1 LWTDLGIRGD
11 QVTGPTHR
19 AEPRRDL
26 DPRERTPEPTP
37 TVGRSTS
44 PAAVRGLAFPPPR
57 TNDES
62 TAAPQTQPPIRRIT
76 FNRSQL
82 ADAAKV
88 DDIIAVAPQD
98 GQIDTK
104 SLTPEQRIKL
114 IRVLAVDATFSSK
127 HADLLSE
134 FAEEIKVERAATTG
148 AKPVM
153 YDTAAT
159 FDRDPNTFASRQE
172 ADSNWRS
179 SKSGF
184 NKRKVIG
191 DYPEATLLSLDYTL
205 FKFTRQSR
213 MRTELR
219 WIVPVRLGPATP
231 DLPVIMSW
239 DDSGTA
245 SIRLVSTTGVRAAT
259 GRPTIDQLVPYLDR
273 RGVTVANL
281 KSWTAEQLEEF
292 VRAVR
297 LVDKLDPAAIG
308 AIKGLV
314 LEYSTAPPAD
324 SPHQEAVFV
333 PETVTTKPT
342 LTIRASTFGADAKK
356 FVGSEKSD
364 LQCRSTMTL
373 AHELGHVV
381 ETEVSR
387 RLGHAFQIAEAEQ
400 GVAYDAF
407 SEAKTR
413 YLNEGNAAKR
423 AVHKLYG
430 DSAATSVDLANAYAA
445 IYEVAE
451 LEFSKAIDA
460 LDQVTTNGREPT
472 LRAAVVQN
480 AKAVVAGA
488 ATAVNATVKAQQAGV
503 TETIQGKPLV
513 NQLALGYKQLA
524 PLLDKLGK
532 AAQSAREAK
541 AALVPAVYEIPGG
554 KGASYSRRLHNFVE
568 YVKALRPDAQSRVIG
583 ITAYAK
589 EQWRAKPGETF
600 AEAYALWLTD
610 AAFLTRVAPEFV
622 TYFAKGMHLK

>member
-1 LWTDLGIRGD
+1 MTR
-11 QVTGPTHR
+11 PTHR
-19 AEPRRDL
+19 AEPRRDP
-26 DPRERTPEPTP
+26 DPRARIPEPSP
-37 TVGRSTS
+37 PVERSTG
-44 PAAVRGLAFPPPR
+44 AVAVRGLAFPPTR

-76 FNRSQL
+76 VNRKQL

-88 DDIIAVAPQD
+88 DAIVALPPQD

-104 SLTPEQRIKL
+104 TLTPEQRIKL
-114 IRVLAVDATFSSK
+114 IKVLAVDATFSTK
-127 HADLLSE
+127 HADLISE
-134 FAEEIKVERAATTG
+134 FAEEIKAERAATSG
-148 AKPVM
+148 AQPLM

-159 FDRDPNTFASRQE
+159 FDRDPNTFASRQQ
-172 ADSNWRS
+172 ADNNWRS

-205 FKFTRQSR
+205 FKVTRQSR
-213 MRTELR
+213 MRTEVR

-245 SIRLVSTTGVRAAT
+245 SIRLVSTTGVRAET
-259 GRPTIDQLVPYLDR
+259 GRPTIEQLVPYLER

-281 KSWTAEQLEEF
+281 KSWTAERLEEF

-297 LVDKLDPAAIG
+297 LVDKLDPDVIG

-314 LEYSTAPPAD
+314 LEYSTAPPTD

-333 PETVTTKPT
+333 PETLTTKPT
-342 LTIRASTFGADAKK
+342 LTVRASTFGADAKK
-356 FVGSEKSD
+356 FVGSEKGD

-381 ETEVSR
+381 ETELSR
-387 RLGHAFQIAEAEQ
+387 RLGNAFQIAEAEQ
-400 GVAYDAF
+400 GVVYDAF

-423 AVHKLYG
+423 AIHKLYG
-430 DSAATSVDLANAYAA
+430 DSGATSVDLANAYAA

-451 LEFSKAIDA
+451 QEFSKAIDA
-460 LDQVTTNGREPT
+460 LDLVTTNGREPT
-472 LRAAVVQN
+472 MCAALVQN
-480 AKAVVAGA
+480 AKAKVAAA
-488 ATAVNATVKAQQAGV
+488 ATTANATVKAQQAGV

-513 NQLALGYKQLA
+513 NQLALGYQQLA
-524 PLLDKLGK
+524 PLLDKLDK

-541 AALVPAVYEIPGG
+541 AAMAPAIYEVPGG
-554 KGASYSRRLHNFVE
+554 KGAFHSRRLQNFVE

-589 EQWRAKPGETF
+589 EQWRTKPGETF

-610 AAFLTRVAPEFV
+610 QPFLARVAPEFV
-622 TYFAKGMHLK
+622 TYFSKGMHLQ